1 MGEDGKIRINGVPDF
16 AIKPPSEKDARDF
29 QRRQIEEQRK
39 LEKAWTEAG
48 MTIASAVEKPFNDF
62 IDTAEKLVKDEA
74 EFDLKTDEEVANYL
88 LNNIY
93 IGE

>member
-1 MGEDGKIRINGVPDF
+1 MN
-16 AIKPPSEKDARDF
+16 
-29 QRRQIEEQRK
+29 
-39 LEKAWTEAG
+39 
-48 MTIASAVEKPFNDF
+48 IASAVEKPFNDF

-93 IGE
+93 IGEQTIGQLDPNAKRQADERRNDARKEIERWSLDDLKIRLPKRVMTSIM